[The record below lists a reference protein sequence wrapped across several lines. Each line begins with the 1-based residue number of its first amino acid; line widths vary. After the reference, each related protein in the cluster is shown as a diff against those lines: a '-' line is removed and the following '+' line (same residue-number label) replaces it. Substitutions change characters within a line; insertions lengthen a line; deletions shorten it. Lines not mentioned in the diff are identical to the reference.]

1 MKEMAEFLF
10 SAAMLR
16 RTPRSGLQFLGSGR
30 ESVAE
35 HVFQTMITGYTLAKM
50 ELEGGGE
57 IDEKRLLQLCLLH
70 DLLEARTGDLNY
82 VNKKYLEVDEAGALA
97 DMCRPLFFGAE
108 MAELVKEFE
117 QKESREAQLAAD
129 ADQLALIVLVKEQH
143 DLGNPYARKW
153 LTVARQRLLTES
165 GRALAKSLHE
175 SDWASWWFSKDSNE
189 WWVNGK
195 IKKEER

>member
-1 MKEMAEFLF
+1 MAEFLF
-10 SAAMLR
+10 TASMLR
-16 RTPRSGLQFLGSGR
+16 RTPRSGLQFLGSGQ

-35 HVFQTMITGYTLAKM
+35 HVFQTMIAGYALVKM
-50 ELEGGGE
+50 ELENGVE
-57 IDEKRLLQLCLLH
+57 IDEKRVLQLCLLH
-70 DLLEARTGDLNY
+70 DLLESRTGDLNY
-82 VNKKYLEVDEAGALA
+82 VNKKYLKVDEAGALK
-97 DMCRPLFFGAE
+97 DMCQPLFFGDE
-108 MAELVKEFE
+108 MSVLIKEFE
-117 QKESREAQLAAD
+117 QKESCEARLAAD

-165 GRALAKSLHE
+165 GRALAKGLYE

-195 IKKEER
+195 TKKESSR

>member
-1 MKEMAEFLF
+1 M
-10 SAAMLR
+10 
-16 RTPRSGLQFLGSGR
+16 Q
-30 ESVAE
+30 
-35 HVFQTMITGYTLAKM
+35 I
-50 ELEGGGE
+50 
-57 IDEKRLLQLCLLH
+57 C
-70 DLLEARTGDLNY
+70 
-82 VNKKYLEVDEAGALA
+82 AG
-97 DMCRPLFFGAE
+97 PFFFGAE

>member
-1 MKEMAEFLF
+1 MAEFLF

-165 GRALAKSLHE
+165 GRALAKGLHE
-175 SDWASWWFSKDSNE
+175 NDWASWWFSKDSNE

-195 IKKEER
+195 IKKEES

>member
-1 MKEMAEFLF
+1 
-10 SAAMLR
+10 
-16 RTPRSGLQFLGSGR
+16 
-30 ESVAE
+30 
-35 HVFQTMITGYTLAKM
+35 
-50 ELEGGGE
+50 
-57 IDEKRLLQLCLLH
+57 RLLQLCLLH

-97 DMCRPLFFGAE
+97 DMCKPLFFGAE

-117 QKESREAQLAAD
+117 QKESREARLAAD

-165 GRALAKSLHE
+165 GRALAESLHE
-175 SDWASWWFSKDSNE
+175 SDWASWWFSKESNE

-195 IKKEER
+195 IKKEEY

>member
-1 MKEMAEFLF
+1 MKELAEFLF
-10 SAAMLR
+10 TASMLR
-16 RTPRSGLQFLGSGR
+16 RTPRSGLQFLGSGQ

-35 HVFQTMITGYTLAKM
+35 HVFQTMIAGYALVKM
-50 ELEGGGE
+50 ELENGVE
-57 IDEKRLLQLCLLH
+57 IDEKRVLQLCLLH
-70 DLLEARTGDLNY
+70 DLLESRTGDLNY
-82 VNKKYLEVDEAGALA
+82 VNKKYLKVDEDGALE
-97 DMCRPLFFGAE
+97 DMCRPLFFGDE
-108 MAELVKEFE
+108 MSALVKEFE
-117 QKESREAQLAAD
+117 QKESCEARLAAD

-165 GRALAKSLHE
+165 GRALAKGLYE

-195 IKKEER
+195 TDKGE

>member
-10 SAAMLR
+10 TAAMLR

-50 ELEGGGE
+50 ELEGGVE

-82 VNKKYLEVDEAGALA
+82 VNKKYLEVDEAGALE

-153 LTVARQRLLTES
+153 LTVAQQRLLTES
-165 GRALAKSLHE
+165 GRMLARSLGE
-175 SDWASWWFSKDSNE
+175 SDWASWWFSKESNE

-195 IKKEER
+195 MKKEES

>member
-10 SAAMLR
+10 TAAMLR

-50 ELEGGGE
+50 ELEGGVE

-117 QKESREAQLAAD
+117 QKKSREAQLAAD
-129 ADQLALIVLVKEQH
+129 ADQLALITLVKEQH

-165 GRALAKSLHE
+165 GRALARGLHE

-195 IKKEER
+195 IKEEER